1 MIAKKD
7 IFLAVVISILY
18 IAPIEAARLYKV
30 IDEFGNVSYQ
40 ARPAPLDPGVI
51 TEEKNFGAG
60 GPKSQNNSLA
70 QIARKNPVVLYT
82 APNCNSCDVARRFL
96 DDLQIPYTDKNAQ
109 GNDEVSE
116 ELRRVSGGLTVPVI
130 TVGKKVLAGFTK
142 PWLVSELEKAGYPVP
157 GKKTA
162 QQ

>member
-7 IFLAVVISILY
+7 IFLVFVISILY
-18 IAPIEAARLYKV
+18 VAPTGAARLYKV
-30 IDEFGNVSYQ
+30 VDEFGNVSYQ

-51 TEEKNFGAG
+51 TEEKNFGDG
-60 GPKSQNNSLA
+60 GQRTPNSSLA
-70 QIARKNPVVLYT
+70 QIARKNPVVIYT
-82 APNCNSCDVARRFL
+82 APNCNSCDNARKFL
-96 DDLQIPYTDKNAQ
+96 DNLNIPYTDKNAQ

-130 TVGKKVLAGFTK
+130 TIGKKALVGFTK
-142 PWLVSELEKAGYPVP
+142 PWLESELEKAGYPVP
-157 GKKTA
+157 GEKTA

>member
-1 MIAKKD
+1 MAAKKN
-7 IFLAVVISILY
+7 IFLVIAISTLFIG
-18 IAPIEAARLYKV
+18 PIEAARLYKV

-60 GPKSQNNSLA
+60 TKKSEPSMA
-70 QIARKNPVVLYT
+70 QIARKNPVILYT

-96 DDLQIPYTDKNAQ
+96 DDLKIPYADKNAQ
-109 GNDEVSE
+109 GSDEVSE

-130 TVGKKVLAGFTK
+130 TIGKKVLAGFTK
-142 PWLVSELEKAGYPVP
+142 PWLVSELEKAGYPVA

>member
-1 MIAKKD
+1 MTDKKN
-7 IFLAVVISILY
+7 IFLAIAISTLF

-30 IDEFGNVSYQ
+30 VDEFGNVSYQ

-51 TEEKNFGAG
+51 TEEKNFGDG
-60 GPKSQNNSLA
+60 GNKRPDNSLK

-82 APNCNSCDVARRFL
+82 APNCNSCDNARRYL
-96 DDLQIPYTDKNAQ
+96 DDLKIPYTDKNAQ

-116 ELRRVSGGLTVPVI
+116 ELRRVSGALSVPVI
-130 TVGKKVLAGFTK
+130 SVGKKVLTGFTK
-142 PWLVSELEKAGYPVP
+142 PWLESELKKAGYPVA